1 MIADTSDIH
10 GFSVAQRR
18 HADDLISVAAHL
30 NAATVAVDAF
40 GPIGAEFVAA
50 LNRALRREADEADRL
65 AEHLS
70 LATSTAGAAAD
81 AYRAAEGNAGQSISL
96 LGG

>member
-10 GFSVAQRR
+10 GFSVAQLR
-18 HADDLISVAAHL
+18 HADDLTSVAAEL
-30 NAATVAVDAF
+30 TAATVAVDAF

-50 LNRALRREADEADRL
+50 LNRAFRREADEADRL
-65 AEHLS
+65 AEQFS

-81 AYRAAEGNAGQSISL
+81 AYRTAEGNAGQSISL
-96 LGG
+96 LAG